1 MFLLNKNSVEFC
13 KSCIF
18 RDSQF
23 AREGDN
29 LVVSHNVFK
38 YLGYIINKRGKKIPN
53 LFQRLEYEIF
63 HCPCLNAG
71 QIWTHWKHG
80 WLMLSGGTSALLY
93 LLYEGGSV
101 CGVTPGPS
109 PSSLS
114 HELGSSLCLTL
125 QPNSSGLV
133 RCVVRAAWETCLA
146 LAFCAPLRVNARC
159 SSSGQLLKSVVIIT
173 IVTSYAVSMPL
184 RL

>member
-1 MFLLNKNSVEFC
+1 MFLLNKNLVEFC
-13 KSCIF
+13 KSCVF

-38 YLGYIINKRGKKIPN
+38 YLGYIINKREKKTQVVPEIGVWN
-53 LFQRLEYEIF
+53 LPLSMS
-63 HCPCLNAG
+63 LNAG
-71 QIWTHWKHG
+71 QIWTHWKRG

-93 LLYEGGSV
+93 LLYEGGCL
-101 CGVTPGPS
+101 CGVTSGPL

-114 HELGSSLCLTL
+114 HELGPSLCLTL
-125 QPNSSGLV
+125 QPNSPGLV
-133 RCVVRAAWETCLA
+133 RCVVRAAWETCPA
-146 LAFCAPLRVNARC
+146 PAFCAPLRVNARC